1 VSITFPKMYVILISD
16 ISIGIGHRKFIESH
30 HTAMISISWK
40 GVDIKQHGIHRC
52 HSHDNTL
59 NVTVNFENHNSR
71 SYSVPPDCQTSK
83 PQIKTFDDK
92 QTLHKTCQCLNN
104 KLSCTLKSMRGTRL
118 IQYGGWLVKNYSQ
131 TCLRLSRV
139 VTFKGIWPLAS
150 INYERRSPFL
160 AALFTKVSWETT
172 WSLN

>member
-1 VSITFPKMYVILISD
+1 MTV
-16 ISIGIGHRKFIESH
+16 
-30 HTAMISISWK
+30 
-40 GVDIKQHGIHRC
+40 
-52 HSHDNTL
+52 NTL

-118 IQYGGWLVKNYSQ
+118 IQYGVSDSVV
-131 TCLRLSRV
+131 LS
-139 VTFKGIWPLAS
+139 TFKGIWPLAS

-160 AALFTKVSWETT
+160 AALFTKVSWEAIRDRLIIKLIKYP
-172 WSLN
+172 SLWFMLLKFL